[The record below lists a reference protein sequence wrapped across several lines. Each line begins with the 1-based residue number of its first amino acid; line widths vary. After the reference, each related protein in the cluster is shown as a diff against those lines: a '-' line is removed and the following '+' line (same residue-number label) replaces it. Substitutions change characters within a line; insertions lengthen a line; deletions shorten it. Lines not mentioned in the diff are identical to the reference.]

1 MAVWLQAFLHTEGRT
16 PVPKRVEKQ
25 ALFEP
30 EWIASSRGTYAYQP
44 GLDIRVLECAAM
56 EMGVFREHCS

>member
-1 MAVWLQAFLHTEGRT
+1 MPKSVDEQAF
-16 PVPKRVEKQ
+16 
-25 ALFEP
+25 FEP
-30 EWIASSRGTYAYQP
+30 EWIAKFRGTYAYQP